1 MSSIYRLYKK
11 ENYKIQK
18 IINLEDK
25 LYTRLKE
32 IIEKEY
38 DATISDIVNICIED
52 FVTKDNINYY
62 AKPDGEIV
70 IYRSIMV
77 RKENIKKLN
86 DINKNTGISVT
97 RLINMAIK
105 EFLDEYDDKK

>member
-38 DATISDIVNICIED
+38 DATISDMVNICIED
-52 FVTKDNINYY
+52 LVKKDNINYY
-62 AKPDGEIV
+62 PKPEGEIV
-70 IYRSIMV
+70 IYRSLMI
-77 RKENIKKLN
+77 RKENLENLN
-86 DINKNTGISVT
+86 SINKKTGISIT
-97 RLINMAIK
+97 RLINMSIK
-105 EFLDEYDDKK
+105 EFIREYEKK